1 MLPVASDQNFV
12 ELPADV
18 LQEVVESIWTSI
30 LELEI
35 QRAEESPAAF
45 PAGESLLTGQVTIH
59 GGWQGCVILV
69 CPRAI
74 ARKAAAAMF
83 KIPPLAVSETGLR
96 DTVGELTHM
105 LGCNLKSLL
114 PSPSR
119 VSLPVVTGHYNHI
132 NIAMAGRPAGRAL
145 LRCEGQPLQIS
156 LFEQE

>member
-1 MLPVASDQNFV
+1 MLPVASNQDFIR
-12 ELPADV
+12 LPADA
-18 LQEVVESIWTSI
+18 LHEAVESIWNSI

-35 QRAEESPAAF
+35 QRAEESPADF
-45 PAGESLLTGQVTIH
+45 PADEPLLTGQVTIH
-59 GGWQGCVILV
+59 GGWQGRVVLV

-83 KIPPLAVSETGLR
+83 KIPPLAISETGLR
-96 DTVGELTHM
+96 DTIGELTHM

-119 VSLPVVTGHYNHI
+119 VSLPVVTGHYNNI
-132 NIAMAGRPAGRAL
+132 NIAITGRPAGRAL